1 MAFARKLKINNVCYA
16 SFSQSYSK
24 TDADERTQGHSLH
37 KTSHG
42 TNSCVTAAPGGTLLP
57 DFPKP
62 SKLNLPEDVP
72 NEKVREAC
80 CDRNKQR
87 WNLVRFEYA

>member
-1 MAFARKLKINNVCYA
+1 MGFAHKLKMKYVCYA

-72 NEKVREAC
+72 NEKVRESF
-80 CDRNKQR
+80 CDRNKQTI
-87 WNLVRFEYA
+87 